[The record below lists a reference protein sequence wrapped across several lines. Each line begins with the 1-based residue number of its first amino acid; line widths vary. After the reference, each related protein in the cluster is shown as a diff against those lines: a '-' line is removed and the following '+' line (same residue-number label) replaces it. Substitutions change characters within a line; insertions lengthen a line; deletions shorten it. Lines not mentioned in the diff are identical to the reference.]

1 LFDDED
7 ETLLGKVIYIGNKP
21 VEIVGIM
28 EEAGGLFAFASN
40 TVYVPMQTWQT
51 IFKKNSITE
60 VSIKANNPDEL
71 QTAGEK
77 ATDMLNKVHE
87 TDEAYQVLNMEEIA
101 EGFGKVTNIMTI
113 IISSIAGVSLLVGGI
128 GVMNIMLVSVTERT
142 REIGVRMSL
151 GATRGQIMF
160 QFLIEAIALTMIG
173 GLIGMGL
180 GTSVALIVSSI
191 AGWPP
196 LISWPV

>member
-1 LFDDED
+1 
-7 ETLLGKVIYIGNKP
+7 
-21 VEIVGIM
+21 
-28 EEAGGLFAFASN
+28 
-40 TVYVPMQTWQT
+40 
-51 IFKKNSITE
+51 
-60 VSIKANNPDEL
+60 
-71 QTAGEK
+71 
-77 ATDMLNKVHE
+77 
-87 TDEAYQVLNMEEIA
+87 MEEIA
-101 EGFGKVTNIMTI
+101 EGIGKVTNIR
-113 IISSIAGVSLLVGGI
+113 SSISTSITGVYLLVGGI

-180 GTSVALIVSSI
+180 GTSVALLVSSI

-196 LISWPV
+196 LISWPVIVGGILFSMIIGVVFGLLPANKASRLDPIDSLRYEDRKSVV